1 MVVSVLQA
9 IIYSLLQG
17 IAEWLP
23 ISSSAHISILQ
34 NIFGTQSFSFLIFLE
49 FASILAAAVMFRK
62 DIVHLFKFKDKETMK
77 YWAFLIVAL
86 IPTVIV
92 GFFFRDQIASMFL
105 NLFYIGI
112 FLMVSGIIVYSTK
125 FSKPREGKKMS
136 FVDSAVIGVFQ
147 GMAAMFR
154 GITRSGSTISS
165 GMHLG
170 LKREEAVKFSFLI
183 GIAGILGAS
192 IFEAKNLVLGNISY
206 SILVLTFVLT
216 FAMSILSIKVLL
228 KIVKSDHFYRFGIY
242 DFILGAAVL
251 IWSLV
256 H

>member
-9 IIYSLLQG
+9 IVYSLLQG

-34 NIFGTQSFSFLIFLE
+34 NIFGTQNFSFLIFLE
-49 FASILAAAVMFRK
+49 SASILAAAVVFWK
-62 DIVHLFKFKDKETMK
+62 DIVKLFKFKDKETLK
-77 YWAFLIVAL
+77 YWEFLIVAL

-112 FLMVSGIIVYSTK
+112 FLMISGIIVYSTK
-125 FSKPREGKKMS
+125 FAKPKEGKKIG
-136 FVDSAVIGVFQ
+136 FADSLIIGIFQ
-147 GMAAMFR
+147 GAAALFR

-192 IFEAKNLVLGNISY
+192 IFEAKNLVLGDISY
-206 SILVLTFVLT
+206 SILALTFILT
-216 FAMSILSIKVLL
+216 FAVSILSIKILL
-228 KIVKSDHFYRFGIY
+228 KIVRSDHFYRFGIY
-242 DFILGAAVL
+242 DFLLGATVL
-251 IWSLV
+251 VWSLV